1 MSLTAWTKSW
11 VSLNVMKHLD
21 AERFGLVGGVG
32 F

>member
-11 VSLNVMKHLD
+11 ASLNVMKHLD
-21 AERFGLVGGVG
+21 AKRFGLVGRAG